1 MNIKISA
8 VTDVG
13 IERTNNED
21 AVLICPDLERQNWGE
36 IESTSYYALGKYG
49 AMLVVADGMGG
60 ANAGEIASSIAID
73 TVKNYFSPKKLSEN
87 IISEK
92 TAYSL
97 LLDAIKLSNKAI
109 MEHVETD
116 SDSIGLGTTII
127 ITWIINDKAYIAWC
141 GDSRGYCY
149 NQTYGLQRL
158 TKDHSYVQ
166 ELVDKGEITP
176 KQAFN
181 HPDSNI
187 ITKCLGDID
196 TVTEPDIITYQLK
209 DGDLLLSC
217 SDGLC
222 GYCDDKSIEKIFL
235 NNFDNLSLCKDNL
248 LKLAMNA
255 GGQDNI
261 TIALCAT
268 LPEGQQLPIVASST
282 KIKRFLKNFSKGAFS
297 R

>member
-8 VTDVG
+8 ITDVG
-13 IERTNNED
+13 KERTNNED
-21 AVLICPDLERQNWGE
+21 AVLVCPDLEKQNWGE
-36 IESTSYYALGKYG
+36 TGSEDYLALGKYG

-60 ANAGEIASSIAID
+60 ANAGEIASSIAVD
-73 TVKNYFSPKKLSEN
+73 TAKNYFSQKRLSEN
-87 IISEK
+87 EISEK

-97 LLDAIKLSNKAI
+97 LLDAITLSNKAI
-109 MEHVETD
+109 MNHVETD
-116 SDSIGLGTTII
+116 PDSIGLGTTIV
-127 ITWIINDKAYIAWC
+127 ITWVIDRKAYIAWC
-141 GDSRGYCY
+141 GDSRCYCY
-149 NQTYGLQRL
+149 NPKNGLRQL

-166 ELVDKGEITP
+166 ELVDKGEITA

-187 ITKCLGDID
+187 ITKCLGDVD
-196 TVTEPDIITYQLK
+196 AVTEPDMITYEIK
-209 DGDLLLSC
+209 DGDVLLSC

-222 GYCDDKSIEKIFL
+222 GYCDDKSIEKVLL
-235 NNFDNLSLCKDNL
+235 NNFDNLTLCKDNL

-268 LPEGQQLPIVASST
+268 LPDSQQTPIIDSYI
-282 KIKRFLKNFSKGAFS
+282 KMKRFLKNIF
-297 R
+297 

>member
-8 VTDVG
+8 ITDVG
-13 IERTNNED
+13 KERSNNED
-21 AVLICPDLERQNWGE
+21 AVLVCPDLEKQNWGE
-36 IESTSYYALGKYG
+36 TGSEDYLALGKYG

-60 ANAGEIASSIAID
+60 ANAGEIASSIAVD
-73 TVKNYFSPKKLSEN
+73 TAENYFSQKRLSEN
-87 IISEK
+87 EISEK

-97 LLDAIKLSNKAI
+97 LLEAIALSNKAI

-116 SDSIGLGTTII
+116 PDSIGLGTTIV
-127 ITWIINDKAYIAWC
+127 ITWVIEDKAYIAWC
-141 GDSRGYCY
+141 GDSRCYCY
-149 NQTYGLQRL
+149 NQENGLNQL

-166 ELVDKGEITP
+166 ELIDKGEITP

-187 ITKCLGDID
+187 ITKCLGDVDSI
-196 TVTEPDIITYQLK
+196 TEPDITTYHIK
-209 DGDLLLSC
+209 DGDILLSC

-222 GYCDDKSIEKIFL
+222 GYCDDKSIEKVLL
-235 NNFDNLSLCKDNL
+235 NNFNDLPLCKDNL
-248 LKLAMNA
+248 LKLALSA

-268 LPEGQQLPIVASST
+268 LPQNQQTPTVTSST
-282 KIKRFLKNFSKGAFS
+282 KVKRFIRNMF
-297 R
+297 

>member
-8 VTDVG
+8 ITDVG
-13 IERTNNED
+13 KERTNNED
-21 AVLICPDLERQNWGE
+21 AVLVCPDLGKQNWGE
-36 IESTSYYALGKYG
+36 TGSEDYLALGKYG

-60 ANAGEIASSIAID
+60 ANAGEIASSIAVD
-73 TVKNYFSPKKLSEN
+73 TAKNYFSQKRLSEN
-87 IISEK
+87 EISEK

-97 LLDAIKLSNKAI
+97 LLDAITLSNKAI
-109 MEHVETD
+109 MNHVETD
-116 SDSIGLGTTII
+116 PDSIGLGTTIV
-127 ITWIINDKAYIAWC
+127 ITWVIDRKAYIAWC
-141 GDSRGYCY
+141 GDSRCYCY
-149 NQTYGLQRL
+149 NPKNGLRQL

-166 ELVDKGEITP
+166 ELVDKGEITA

-187 ITKCLGDID
+187 ITKCLGDVD
-196 TVTEPDIITYQLK
+196 AVTEPDMITYEIK
-209 DGDLLLSC
+209 DGDVLLSC

-222 GYCDDKSIEKIFL
+222 GYCDDNSIEKVLL
-235 NNFDNLSLCKDNL
+235 NNFDNLTLCKDNL

-268 LPEGQQLPIVASST
+268 LPDSQQTPIIDSYI
-282 KIKRFLKNFSKGAFS
+282 KMKRFLKNIF
-297 R
+297 

>member
-1 MNIKISA
+1 MKIKISA
-8 VTDVG
+8 ITDVG
-13 IERTNNED
+13 LERTNNED
-21 AVLICPDLERQNWGE
+21 AVLVCPNLEKQNWGE
-36 IESTSYYALGKYG
+36 AENEDYFALGKYG

-73 TVKNYFSPKKLSEN
+73 TVRNFFSQKRLCKNEL
-87 IISEK
+87 SEK
-92 TAYSL
+92 TAHTL
-97 LLDAIKLSNKAI
+97 LLEAITLSNKAI
-109 MEHVETD
+109 MEHIETD
-116 SDSIGLGTTII
+116 PDSIGLGTTIV
-127 ITWIINDKAYIAWC
+127 ITWIIEDKAYIAWC
-141 GDSRGYCY
+141 GDSRCYCY
-149 NQTYGLQRL
+149 NQANGLRPL

-187 ITKCLGDID
+187 ITKCLGDVD
-196 TVTEPDIITYQLK
+196 AATEPEIITYQLS

-222 GYCDDKSIEKIFL
+222 GYCDDKAIEKILL
-235 NNFDNLSLCKDNL
+235 NNFDNLSLCKDGL
-248 LKLAMNA
+248 LKIAMAA

-268 LPEGQQLPIVASST
+268 LPEGQQTPTVTSST
-282 KIKRFLKNFSKGAFS
+282 KIKRFIKSIF
-297 R
+297 

>member
-8 VTDVG
+8 ITDVG
-13 IERTNNED
+13 KERTNNED
-21 AVLICPDLERQNWGE
+21 AVLVCPDLEKQNWGE
-36 IESTSYYALGKYG
+36 TGSEDYLALGKYG

-60 ANAGEIASSIAID
+60 ANAGEIASSIAVD
-73 TVKNYFSPKKLSEN
+73 TAKNYFSQKRLSEN
-87 IISEK
+87 EISEK

-97 LLDAIKLSNKAI
+97 LLDAITLSNKAI
-109 MEHVETD
+109 MNHVETD
-116 SDSIGLGTTII
+116 PDSIGLGTTIV
-127 ITWIINDKAYIAWC
+127 ITWVIDRKAYIAWC
-141 GDSRGYCY
+141 GDSRCYCY
-149 NQTYGLQRL
+149 NPKNGLRQL

-166 ELVDKGEITP
+166 ELVDKGEITA

-187 ITKCLGDID
+187 ITKCLGDVD
-196 TVTEPDIITYQLK
+196 AVTEPDMITYEIK
-209 DGDLLLSC
+209 DGDVLLSC

-222 GYCDDKSIEKIFL
+222 GYCDDNSIEKVLL
-235 NNFDNLSLCKDNL
+235 NNFDNLTLCKDNL

-268 LPEGQQLPIVASST
+268 LPDSQQTPIIDSYI
-282 KIKRFLKNFSKGAFS
+282 KMKRFLKNIF
-297 R
+297 